1 MNCHLQSV
9 IMQRS
14 SELCSCAV
22 KSEPHCVFV
31 VDRILCH
38 YSYRRE
44 GNPSFWQLS
53 ASCCWPYVHA
63 MTASKPLCL
72 GDRLSPINSNEPQ
85 TGWSPRQQTTV
96 TLLPYSLWNFF
107 NLCSGFWLRVLS
119 SFSLLCSPR
128 AFVFFSF
135 LTSLFLLLIGFL
147 DVSFSPFFTQLWPS
161 LRSVLQMGFLLFRCL

>member
-1 MNCHLQSV
+1 M
-9 IMQRS
+9 
-14 SELCSCAV
+14 
-22 KSEPHCVFV
+22 

-107 NLCSGFWLRVLS
+107 NLCSGFSLGVLS

-128 AFVFFSF
+128 AFIFFSF
-135 LTSLFLLLIGFL
+135 LTSLFLLPIGFL
-147 DVSFSPFFTQLWPS
+147 DVSFSLSPSFDPHCVLSFRWVSCCLDFFNKTDQE
-161 LRSVLQMGFLLFRCL
+161 RKTE